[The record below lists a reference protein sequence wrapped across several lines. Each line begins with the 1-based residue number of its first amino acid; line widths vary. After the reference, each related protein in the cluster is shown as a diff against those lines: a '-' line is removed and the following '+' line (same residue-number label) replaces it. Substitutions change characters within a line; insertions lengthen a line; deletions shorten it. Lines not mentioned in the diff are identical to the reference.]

1 MNKELTTSLFR
12 MSAILYAHNNSDSIS
27 QRQII
32 KKIIEDALMQM
43 HKDRITDAELSQFIQ
58 DEYKLTISY
67 DEIGLIVK
75 DKKFADNFD
84 IISENESL
92 TITLNAK
99 RRLQLSR
106 QAENKNLADYIDDF
120 LLEEVDK
127 NSNENKKDLLYR
139 FLYGVFTTNLEGYKQ
154 LLQEAFHVDVPDNSF
169 SDIEKEIINRFLNW
183 DNKEKNRAIYNL
195 ASYALE
201 YCMLTNDKNTTLDI
215 QNLRNKALYLDTNSL
230 FRAIGINGDVRKQ
243 RTLRFLSK
251 FHSVQE
257 TIKITSETD
266 LEFKDALKYYLDKL
280 EKAERTAPYVNS
292 TCYVEYVD
300 IDGIFRAY
308 HRWKIGRSN
317 ASVEVFKSSLFAA
330 YKQLLEDYSISI
342 DTRRP
347 YNLDEKQSILKEYSS
362 QIHSA
367 SDDTKQI
374 NAAEC
379 DAKNILWIESLRENQ
394 TIDIFKT
401 KSFFISSDHHLR
413 RWDYYRNSNNV
424 PVVMLPSQWLSLV
437 LRYMERTDD
446 DYACFVCFL
455 NIKTGKPLL
464 NEEQLQYVISGISEM
479 TQDVYKEKYLV
490 QSFIQNEFE
499 DGIKDV
505 SNEDLLVFAK
515 QYATSKLEQENKN
528 LLLNNQNKDEQIN
541 KLKSQIADSK
551 KQIESL
557 SNSVIYKNQ
566 VLEEKDFTIMQL
578 TDSQKHKE
586 LLKWKRYRLFFYC
599 TIIIVMLTLI
609 VLCFVAHNWK
619 YNIMAIIINWIDSF
633 KSETLKNIGYA
644 IILLPISAIIGSI
657 KRLITISKKHT
668 L

>member
-1 MNKELTTSLFR
+1 MNKEQTTSLFR
-12 MSAILYAHNNSDSIS
+12 MSAILYAHNNSDAIS

-32 KKIIEDALMQM
+32 RKIIEDALLQM
-43 HKDRITDAELSQFIQ
+43 HKDKITDAELSQFIL
-58 DEYKLTISY
+58 DEYKLTVSY
-67 DEIGLIVK
+67 DEICRIVK
-75 DKKFADNFD
+75 DKKFAENFD
-84 IISENESL
+84 IISEDESL

-99 RRLQLSR
+99 RRLQLLQ
-106 QAENKNLADYIDDF
+106 QAKNKNLADYIDDF
-120 LLEEVDK
+120 LLKDIDK
-127 NSNENKKDLLYR
+127 DSNNKKKNLLYR

-154 LLQEAFHVDVPDNSF
+154 LLQETFHVEVSDNSF
-169 SDIEKEIINRFLNW
+169 SDTEKEIINRFLNW

-201 YCMLTNDKNTTLDI
+201 YCMLTNNKNTTLDV
-215 QNLRNKALYLDTNSL
+215 QNLRNKALYLDTNIL

-257 TIKITSETD
+257 EIKITSETD

-342 DTRRP
+342 DARRP
-347 YNLDEKQSILKEYSS
+347 YNLDEKQSLLKEYSS

-367 SDDTKQI
+367 SDDSKQI

-394 TIDIFKT
+394 NIDIFKT

-413 RWDYYRNSNNV
+413 RWDYYRNCNNV

-479 TQDVYKEKYLV
+479 TQDIYKEKYLV

-499 DGIKDV
+499 DGVKNINND
-505 SNEDLLVFAK
+505 ELLVLAK
-515 QYATSKLEQENKN
+515 KYAISKLEQENKQ
-528 LLLNNQNKDEQIN
+528 LLLNNQDKEEQIN
-541 KLKSQIADSK
+541 DLKRHIVDSNEK
-551 KQIESL
+551 IKSL
-557 SNSVIYKNQ
+557 SDSILQKDMDIAN
-566 VLEEKDFTIMQL
+566 KDFTITKL
-578 TDSQKHKE
+578 TDTQREEK
-586 LLKWKRYRLFFYC
+586 LLRWKRHRYFFYC
-599 TIIIVMLTLI
+599 IIIIIMLVLI
-609 VLCFVAHNWK
+609 LLCFVAHNWK
-619 YNIMAIIINWIDSF
+619 YNIMAIVINWIDNF
-633 KSETLKNIGYA
+633 TSETLKHIGHA
-644 IILLPISAIIGSI
+644 LILLPISAIVGSI
-657 KRLITISKKHT
+657 KRLITISKKQT